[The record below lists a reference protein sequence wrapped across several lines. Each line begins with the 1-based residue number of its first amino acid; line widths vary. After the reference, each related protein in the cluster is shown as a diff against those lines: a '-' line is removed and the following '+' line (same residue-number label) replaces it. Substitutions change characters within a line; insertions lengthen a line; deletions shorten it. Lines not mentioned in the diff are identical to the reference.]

1 MKNKGNIA
9 LWTLVAII
17 ILSAILVLGSESK
30 KKMEEVQAPLIT
42 EEQTQIQTEETETET
57 KITAEL
63 DSIQAELEGVDT
75 DSLDQGL

>member
-42 EEQTQIQTEETETET
+42 EEQTQIQTEETETE
-57 KITAEL
+57 ITAEL